1 MQLHL
6 IVLKILRTEG
16 SILINWLKNI
26 SMENKNFLYNLYYD
40 WWKNIDKFIFSLI
53 LLLFF
58 IGLFFSLTSTS
69 LLVSDKLDTNDY
81 SFFFKHL
88 IFILLGIITIFFLS
102 SIKQEKL
109 LKFSSIIFIISLI
122 SLILV
127 PVIGIEVKGSKRWI
141 DLYFLPRFQPIELV
155 KPFLII
161 FISLILSSE
170 KYSNIYLKYFFTFLI
185 TLLVALLLAV
195 QPDIGQTLL
204 VFFSWSILIFTSG
217 ISIVFLLI
225 LFLLLIFV
233 FSYLVFFVPKF
244 EYIKNRLVSFFNS
257 ETGTQNFQS
266 DKAIDSI
273 TSGGFFGKGIGEGTL
288 KNRVPE
294 AHTDYI
300 ISVISEE
307 FGVIAII
314 LILLL
319 FLIFIYSV
327 FKKVY
332 FENEEKIKLILVG
345 CISLILM
352 QAMIHI
358 GVNIRLFPTTGMTLP
373 FISYGGS
380 SIISISILS
389 GIILN
394 LTKRKIN

>member
-1 MQLHL
+1 
-6 IVLKILRTEG
+6 
-16 SILINWLKNI
+16 
-26 SMENKNFLYNLYYD
+26 MEYRRNLYNLYYD

-53 LLLFF
+53 ILLFF
-58 IGLFFSLTSTS
+58 VGLFFSLVSTS
-69 LLVSDKLDTNDY
+69 LIVSDKLDTNDY

-88 IFILLGIITIFFLS
+88 TFILLGLLIIFSFS
-102 SIKQEKL
+102 SIDQEKL
-109 LKFSSIIFIISLI
+109 LKLSTIIFLFSLLF
-122 SLILV
+122 LILV
-127 PVIGIEVKGSKRWI
+127 PFIGIEVKGSKRWI
-141 DLYFLPRFQPIELV
+141 DFYFLPRFQPIELV

-161 FISLILSSE
+161 FISIILSSQ
-170 KYSNIYLKYFFTFLI
+170 KFSNIYFKYLISFLTTLGI
-185 TLLVALLLAV
+185 AILLVI

-204 VFFSWSILIFTSG
+204 VFFTWLVLIFTSG
-217 ISIVFLLI
+217 INIIFLTI
-225 LFLLLIFV
+225 LFLSLIFT
-233 FSYLVFFVPKF
+233 FLYLVFFVEKF
-244 EYIKNRLVSFFNS
+244 LYIKNRLLSFFNS
-257 ETGTQNFQS
+257 EAGTYNSQS
-266 DKAIDSI
+266 DKAIESI
-273 TSGGFFGKGIGEGTL
+273 TSGGYFGKGIGEGTL
-288 KNRVPE
+288 KNTVPE
-294 AHTDYI
+294 AHTDYV

-332 FENEEKIKLILVG
+332 FEKDEKIKLILVG
-345 CISLILM
+345 CVSLILM

-394 LTKRKIN
+394 FTKRKIY

>member
-1 MQLHL
+1 M
-6 IVLKILRTEG
+6 E
-16 SILINWLKNI
+16 SKNL
-26 SMENKNFLYNLYYD
+26 LYSVYYN

-53 LLLFF
+53 IFLFL
-58 IGLFFSLTSTS
+58 IGLFFSLVSTS
-69 LLVSDKLDTNDY
+69 LIASDKLDTNDY

-88 IFILLGIITIFFLS
+88 AFIILGLAVIFI
-102 SIKQEKL
+102 
-109 LKFSSIIFIISLI
+109 FSSIDQNKLFKYSIIVFLI
-122 SLILV
+122 SLIFLFLV
-127 PVIGIEVKGSKRWI
+127 PLIGIEVKGSKRWL
-141 DLYFLPRFQPIELV
+141 DLYLLPRFQPVELV

-161 FISLILSSE
+161 FISLILCNQKYNNIFY
-170 KYSNIYLKYFFTFLI
+170 KYSFSFLI
-185 TLLVALLLAV
+185 TLIVVLLLSL
-195 QPDIGQTLL
+195 QPDIGQSLL
-204 VFFSWSILIFTSG
+204 VLFSWSILIFTSG
-217 ISIVFLLI
+217 ISMIFLI
-225 LFLLLIFV
+225 FLFSSLIFV
-233 FSYLVFFVPKF
+233 FIYLVFFVQKF
-244 EYIKNRLVSFFNS
+244 EYIKNRLISFFDS
-257 ETGTQNFQS
+257 ESGTYNFQS
-266 DKAIDSI
+266 DKALESI
-273 TSGGFFGKGIGEGTL
+273 ISGGFFGKGIGEGTL

-319 FLIFIYSV
+319 FLVFIYSV

-332 FENEEKIKLILVG
+332 LENDEKIKLILVG
-345 CISLILM
+345 SISLILM
-352 QAMIHI
+352 QTMIHI

-389 GIILN
+389 GVILN

>member
-1 MQLHL
+1 ME
-6 IVLKILRTEG
+6 IYR
-16 SILINWLKNI
+16 SI
-26 SMENKNFLYNLYYD
+26 YNLYYE
-40 WWKNIDKFIFSLI
+40 WWKNIDKFIFFLII
-53 LLLFF
+53 LLFAT
-58 IGLFFSLTSTS
+58 GLFFSLVSTS

-81 SFFFKHL
+81 AFFFKHL
-88 IFILLGIITIFFLS
+88 SFVFFGLIIIFILS
-102 SIKQEKL
+102 SIDEEKFF
-109 LKFSSIIFIISLI
+109 KISPFIFIFSLV

-127 PVIGIEVKGSKRWI
+127 PFIGIEVNSAKRWI
-141 DLYFLPRFQPIELV
+141 DLFFLPRFQPIEIV
-155 KPFLII
+155 KPFLIVL
-161 FISLILSSE
+161 ISLILSSN
-170 KYSNIYLKYFFTFLI
+170 KHTNLYFKYFLSFLI
-185 TLLVALLLAV
+185 TLFIGLLLAA

-204 VFFSWSILIFTSG
+204 IFFSWSVLIFISG
-217 ISIVFLLI
+217 INVIFLMTSCLI
-225 LFLLLIFV
+225 LFVVLYYSINFI
-233 FSYLVFFVPKF
+233 PKF
-244 EYIKNRLVSFFNS
+244 VYIKNRIVSFFNT
-257 ETGTQNFQS
+257 ETGTHNAQS
-266 DKAIDSI
+266 EKAIDSI
-273 TSGGFFGKGIGEGTL
+273 TSGGYFGKGVGEGTL

-307 FGVIAII
+307 FGVVAII
-314 LILLL
+314 LILLM

-332 FENEEKIKLILVG
+332 LEEDERTKLILVG
-345 CISLILM
+345 CISLILI

-394 LTKRKIN
+394 LTKRKIR

>member
-1 MQLHL
+1 
-6 IVLKILRTEG
+6 
-16 SILINWLKNI
+16 
-26 SMENKNFLYNLYYD
+26 MENKNFLYNIYYN

-53 LLLFF
+53 ILLFL
-58 IGLFFSLTSTS
+58 IGLFFSLVSTS
-69 LLVSDKLDTNDY
+69 LIASDKLNTNDY

-88 IFILLGIITIFFLS
+88 VFILLGIILIF
-102 SIKQEKL
+102 I
-109 LKFSSIIFIISLI
+109 FSSIDQKKLLNYSVAIFLLSLFF
-122 SLILV
+122 LFLV
-127 PVIGIEVKGSKRWI
+127 PIIGIEVKGSKRWI
-141 DLYFLPRFQPIELV
+141 DLYLLPRFQPIELV

-161 FISLILSSE
+161 FISLILCNQ
-170 KYSNIYLKYFFTFLI
+170 KYNNIYLRYLFSFFV
-185 TLLVALLLAV
+185 TLCIALLLSL
-195 QPDIGQTLL
+195 QPDLGQTLL
-204 VFFSWSILIFTSG
+204 VFLSWSILIFTSG
-217 ISIVFLLI
+217 ISIIFLFFLFSTLIIVF
-225 LFLLLIFV
+225 FYLIF
-233 FSYLVFFVPKF
+233 FVEKF
-244 EYIKNRLVSFFNS
+244 EYIKNRLLSFFNP
-257 ETGTQNFQS
+257 ETGTHNSQS
-266 DKAIDSI
+266 DKALDSI

-288 KNRVPE
+288 KTRVPE

-319 FLIFIYSV
+319 FLVFIYSV

-332 FENEEKIKLILVG
+332 LENNETIKLILVG
-345 CISLILM
+345 SISLILM

>member
-1 MQLHL
+1 MNYKFIH
-6 IVLKILRTEG
+6 
-16 SILINWLKNI
+16 
-26 SMENKNFLYNLYYD
+26 NLYYE

-53 LLLFF
+53 ILLFVT
-58 IGLFFSLTSTS
+58 GLFFSLVSTS
-69 LLVSDKLDTNDY
+69 LLVSDKLNTNDY
-81 SFFFKHL
+81 AFFFKHL
-88 IFILLGIITIFFLS
+88 SFVFLGILIIFVLS
-102 SIKQEKL
+102 SIDDKKL
-109 LKFSSIIFIISLI
+109 YKISPIIFLFSL
-122 SLILV
+122 LFLFLV
-127 PVIGIEVKGSKRWI
+127 PIIGIEVNSAKRWI
-141 DLYFLPRFQPIELV
+141 DLYLLPRFQPIELV
-155 KPFLII
+155 KPFLIVL
-161 FISLILSSE
+161 ISLILSSE
-170 KYSNIYLKYFFTFLI
+170 KYTNIYFKYLFSFFI
-185 TLLVALLLAV
+185 TLIIALFLAA

-204 VFFSWSILIFTSG
+204 VFFSWSVLIFISG
-217 ISIVFLLI
+217 INVIFLVVSCLI
-225 LFLLLIFV
+225 LSVALYFLI
-233 FSYLVFFVPKF
+233 SFVPKF
-244 EYIKNRLVSFFNS
+244 AYIKNRLLSFFNT
-257 ETGTQNFQS
+257 ETGTHNAQS
-266 DKAIDSI
+266 EKAIESI
-273 TSGGFFGKGIGEGTL
+273 TSGGYFGKGIGEGTL

-314 LILLL
+314 LILLI

-332 FENEEKIKLILVG
+332 LVDEERTKLVLVG
-345 CISLILM
+345 CVSLILL

-394 LTKRKIN
+394 LTKRKIL

>member
-1 MQLHL
+1 M
-6 IVLKILRTEG
+6 KYDR
-16 SILINWLKNI
+16 SIYDI
-26 SMENKNFLYNLYYD
+26 YYE
-40 WWKNIDKFIFSLI
+40 WWKNIDKFIFSIII
-53 LLLFF
+53 LLF
-58 IGLFFSLTSTS
+58 ITGLFFSLVSTS

-81 SFFFKHL
+81 AFFFKHL
-88 IFILLGIITIFFLS
+88 TFVFLGVIIIFILS
-102 SIKQEKL
+102 SINEEKL
-109 LKFSSIIFIISLI
+109 FKISPSIFLLSLL
-122 SLILV
+122 SLLLV
-127 PVIGIEVKGSKRWI
+127 PIVGVEVNSAQRWI
-141 DLYFLPRFQPIELV
+141 DLYIFPRFQPIELV

-161 FISLILSSE
+161 LISLILSSQ
-170 KYSNIYLKYFFTFLI
+170 KYNNIYLKYLFTFVI
-185 TLLVALLLAV
+185 TLIIGLLLAA

-204 VFFSWSILIFTSG
+204 VFFCWSVLIFVSG
-217 ISIVFLLI
+217 INVVFLTTSCLI
-225 LFLLLIFV
+225 LFISLYLIIN
-233 FSYLVFFVPKF
+233 FVPKF
-244 EYIKNRLVSFFNS
+244 TYIKNRIFSFFNS
-257 ETGTQNFQS
+257 ETGTYNAQS
-266 DKAIDSI
+266 EKAIDSI
-273 TSGGFFGKGIGEGTL
+273 TSGGYFGKGIGEGTL
-288 KNRVPE
+288 KNRIPE
-294 AHTDYI
+294 AHTDYV

-314 LILLL
+314 LILLM

-332 FENEEKIKLILVG
+332 LENVERTKLVLVG
-345 CISLILM
+345 CISLILV

>member
-1 MQLHL
+1 
-6 IVLKILRTEG
+6 
-16 SILINWLKNI
+16 
-26 SMENKNFLYNLYYD
+26 MENKRLIYNLYYK
-40 WWKNIDKFIFSLI
+40 WWKNIDKFLFSI
-53 LLLFF
+53 IILLFF
-58 IGLFFSLTSTS
+58 IGLLFSLVSTS
-69 LLVSDKLDTNDY
+69 LIASDKLDTNDY

-88 IFILLGIITIFFLS
+88 IFIFLGILIIFVFS
-102 SIKQEKL
+102 SMDQEKL
-109 LKFSSIIFIISLI
+109 LKYSYLIFLVSLI
-122 SLILV
+122 FLILV
-127 PVIGIEVKGSKRWI
+127 PFIGVEVKGSKRWI
-141 DLYFLPRFQPIELV
+141 DFNFLPRFQPIELV

-161 FISLILSSE
+161 FISLILSSQ
-170 KYSNIYLKYFFTFLI
+170 KYININFKYLLSFLT
-185 TLLVALLLAV
+185 TLCVALLLAV

-204 VFFSWSILIFTSG
+204 VFFSWLILIFTSG
-217 ISIVFLLI
+217 ISVIFLVFLFLSLI
-225 LFLLLIFV
+225 LV
-233 FSYLVFFVPKF
+233 FSYLVFFIPKF
-244 EYIKNRLVSFFNS
+244 EYIKNRLLSFFDS
-257 ETGTQNFQS
+257 ETGTHNFQS

-332 FENEEKIKLILVG
+332 FEKDEATKLILVG
-345 CISLILM
+345 CTSLILM
-352 QAMIHI
+352 QAIIHI

>member
-1 MQLHL
+1 ME
-6 IVLKILRTEG
+6 KKR
-16 SILINWLKNI
+16 SIY
-26 SMENKNFLYNLYYD
+26 SFYYE
-40 WWKNIDKFIFSLI
+40 WWKNIDKFIFFIII
-53 LLLFF
+53 LLF
-58 IGLFFSLTSTS
+58 ITGLFFSLVSTS
-69 LLVSDKLDTNDY
+69 LIVSDKLETNDY
-81 SFFFKHL
+81 TFFFKHL
-88 IFILLGIITIFFLS
+88 LFVFLGIIIIFLLS
-102 SIKQEKL
+102 SINETKL
-109 LKFSSIIFIISLI
+109 FKLSPIIFIFSLI
-122 SLILV
+122 SLLLV
-127 PVIGIEVKGSKRWI
+127 PIIGVEVNSAQRWI

-161 FISLILSSE
+161 SISLILSSK
-170 KYSNIYLKYFFTFLI
+170 KYTNIYLKYLFSFFI
-185 TLLVALLLAV
+185 TLMIAILLAA

-204 VFFSWSILIFTSG
+204 IFFSWS
-217 ISIVFLLI
+217 
-225 LFLLLIFV
+225 LLIFV
-233 FSYLVFFVPKF
+233 SGINIVFLAVSSSVLFIILFFSIMFFPKF
-244 EYIKNRLVSFFNS
+244 EYIKNRIISFFNT
-257 ETGTQNFQS
+257 ETGTYNAQS
-266 DKAIDSI
+266 EKAIDSI
-273 TSGGFFGKGIGEGTL
+273 TSGGYFGKGIGEGTL

-314 LILLL
+314 LILFL

-327 FKKVY
+327 LKKVNLK
-332 FENEEKIKLILVG
+332 NEERTKLVLVGCVSLILV
-345 CISLILM
+345 

-394 LTKRKIN
+394 LTKREIN

>member
-1 MQLHL
+1 M
-6 IVLKILRTEG
+6 
-16 SILINWLKNI
+16 
-26 SMENKNFLYNLYYD
+26 
-40 WWKNIDKFIFSLI
+40 
-53 LLLFF
+53 
-58 IGLFFSLTSTS
+58 
-69 LLVSDKLDTNDY
+69 
-81 SFFFKHL
+81 
-88 IFILLGIITIFFLS
+88 
-102 SIKQEKL
+102 
-109 LKFSSIIFIISLI
+109 
-122 SLILV
+122 
-127 PVIGIEVKGSKRWI
+127 
-141 DLYFLPRFQPIELV
+141 PRFQPIEIV

-161 FISLILSSE
+161 LISLILSSE
-170 KYSNIYLKYFFTFLI
+170 KYKNIYFKYILSFLI
-185 TLLVALLLAV
+185 TLIIALLLVA

-204 VFFSWSILIFTSG
+204 VFFCWSLLIFISG
-217 ISIVFLLI
+217 INIIFLISSCLI
-225 LFLLLIFV
+225 LFVALF
-233 FSYLVFFVPKF
+233 FSIKFIPKF
-244 EYIKNRLVSFFNS
+244 LYIKNRILSFFDT
-257 ETGTQNFQS
+257 ETGTHNAQS
-266 DKAIDSI
+266 EKAIDSI

-288 KNRVPE
+288 KSRVPE

-314 LILLL
+314 LILLI

-332 FENEEKIKLILVG
+332 LQNKERTKLILVG
-345 CISLILM
+345 CISLILI

-394 LTKRKIN
+394 LTKRKLL

>member
-1 MQLHL
+1 MSY
-6 IVLKILRTEG
+6 KR
-16 SILINWLKNI
+16 SI
-26 SMENKNFLYNLYYD
+26 FNLYYD
-40 WWKNIDKFIFSLI
+40 WWKNIDRFIFSLI
-53 LLLFF
+53 ILLF
-58 IGLFFSLTSTS
+58 ITGLFFSLVSTS

-81 SFFFKHL
+81 AFFLKHLTFVFLGILIIFVLSTISEEKLFNLSPL
-88 IFILLGIITIFFLS
+88 IFIF
-102 SIKQEKL
+102 
-109 LKFSSIIFIISLI
+109 SLI
-122 SLILV
+122 TLFLV
-127 PVIGIEVKGSKRWI
+127 PIIGIEVNSAQRWI

-161 FISLILSSE
+161 MISLILSSE
-170 KYSNIYLKYFFTFLI
+170 KYSNIYFKYLSSFLI
-185 TLLVALLLAV
+185 TLLIALLLAA

-204 VFFSWSILIFTSG
+204 VFFSWSVLIFISG
-217 ISIVFLLI
+217 INIIFLTTSCLI
-225 LFLLLIFV
+225 LSVILY
-233 FSYLVFFVPKF
+233 FSINFFPKF
-244 EYIKNRLVSFFNS
+244 EYIKNRILSFFNTESGTHNAQS
-257 ETGTQNFQS
+257 E
-266 DKAIDSI
+266 KAIEAI
-273 TSGGFFGKGIGEGTL
+273 TSGGYFGKGIGEGTL
-288 KNRVPE
+288 KSRVPE

-332 FENEEKIKLILVG
+332 LEKKERTKLILVG
-345 CISLILM
+345 CISLILV

-394 LTKRKIN
+394 LTKRKIS

>member
-1 MQLHL
+1 M
-6 IVLKILRTEG
+6 KYNR
-16 SILINWLKNI
+16 S
-26 SMENKNFLYNLYYD
+26 LYNLYYE
-40 WWKNIDKFIFSLI
+40 WWKNVDKFLFFLII
-53 LLLFF
+53 LLFTT
-58 IGLFFSLTSTS
+58 GLFFSLVSTS
-69 LLVSDKLDTNDY
+69 LLVSDKLNTNDY
-81 SFFFKHL
+81 AFFFKHL
-88 IFILLGIITIFFLS
+88 SFVLLGIIIIFLLS
-102 SIKQEKL
+102 SINEKKL
-109 LKFSSIIFIISLI
+109 FKISPIIFLLSLI
-122 SLILV
+122 FLLLV
-127 PVIGIEVKGSKRWI
+127 PIIGVEVNNAQRWI

-161 FISLILSSE
+161 LISLILSSE
-170 KYSNIYLKYFFTFLI
+170 KYTNIYLKYLFSFLI
-185 TLLVALLLAV
+185 TLLIALLLAA

-204 VFFSWSILIFTSG
+204 IFFSWSVLIFISG
-217 ISIVFLLI
+217 INVTFLISSCLTLSFALYFLI
-225 LFLLLIFV
+225 
-233 FSYLVFFVPKF
+233 SFFPKF
-244 EYIKNRLVSFFNS
+244 AYIKNRIFSFFNT
-257 ETGTQNFQS
+257 ETGTHNAQS
-266 DKAIDSI
+266 EKAIDSI
-273 TSGGFFGKGIGEGTL
+273 TSGGYFGKGIGEGTL

-314 LILLL
+314 LILLI

-332 FENEEKIKLILVG
+332 LENEERIKLVLVG
-345 CISLILM
+345 CISLILV

-394 LTKRKIN
+394 LTKRKIK